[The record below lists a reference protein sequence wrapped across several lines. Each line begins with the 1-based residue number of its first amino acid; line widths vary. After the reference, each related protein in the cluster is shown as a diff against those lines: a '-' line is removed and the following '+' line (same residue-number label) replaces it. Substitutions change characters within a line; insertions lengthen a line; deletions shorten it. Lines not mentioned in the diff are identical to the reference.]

1 MGDLLLEL
9 GKALAADNNDS
20 NARETLEKIFIEGN
34 NSVIISIEDLLTKTT
49 DTKLMKKGSWLTR
62 MSVLGPDG
70 LDAIYKQAYPGKSKS
85 YRKNMMEKDLG
96 EDTKE
101 IFTELEKFRGIIRE
115 AESSE
120 LAKAADDE
128 AAVKQMVDEAV
139 DSDAEEV
146 PLDSDVDTLM
156 EALYQEADE
165 ATDAMDLN
173 TQLIQLVV
181 TDLLKGTSYGGKT
194 MYDFF
199 MDENLVKSDLYTMA
213 YVLSDGQ
220 KSIIYDLGLYPIFES
235 ILSEYAEENDE
246 VEEDE
251 DRYLHEGL
259 ISVYEGVDRSVF
271 DGNAAIT
278 GDTLK
283 SMETKQV
290 NDVLGTDRPNH
301 LMIAVV
307 AALVGVF
314 CTGMA
319 IRAFTNETV
328 MARVP
333 LTKTVQK
340 NIFDLDPATRAV
352 YKKFYAMKNINKAWQ
367 LHYIEHKYPGY
378 VSEEGKLGSIT
389 KRPLNDARA
398 GELIADSYDD
408 ALKKLRAE
416 GKVDVANK
424 IEAFGAEK
432 RTQHINTYEK
442 KLNRMMTTHENY
454 VKESKIKVPRGSWGS
469 RIFYTLGAIAAFAFA
484 GYEIY
489 CMTKKSAPVQFTN
502 IPEKM
507 VYRTYEG
514 DISYITYHVA
524 GDASGVPVDLHDKK
538 GQQWLAIYTTTSSK
552 VGDPILASSLYVRED
567 TAVSDPDEKAFSFF
581 DEKYPSNIADK
592 TLTGKDLKGAYIY
605 YKTGTE
611 EPEEVADT
619 SEETEVSTEETKETA
634 TPAAVGT
641 EATSEEEAP
650 EESSVFAW
658 PGMLWILLIILVIAG
673 GAAGAGVYYRK
684 RKK

>member
-49 DTKLMKKGSWLTR
+49 DTKVMKKGSWLTR

-301 LMIAVV
+301 LTIAVV

-328 MARVP
+328 ISRVH

-352 YKKFYAMKNINKAWQ
+352 YKKFYAMNNINKAWQ

-398 GELIADSYDD
+398 GELIADS
-408 ALKKLRAE
+408 
-416 GKVDVANK
+416 
-424 IEAFGAEK
+424 
-432 RTQHINTYEK
+432 
-442 KLNRMMTTHENY
+442 
-454 VKESKIKVPRGSWGS
+454 
-469 RIFYTLGAIAAFAFA
+469 
-484 GYEIY
+484 
-489 CMTKKSAPVQFTN
+489 
-502 IPEKM
+502 
-507 VYRTYEG
+507 
-514 DISYITYHVA
+514 
-524 GDASGVPVDLHDKK
+524 
-538 GQQWLAIYTTTSSK
+538 
-552 VGDPILASSLYVRED
+552 
-567 TAVSDPDEKAFSFF
+567 
-581 DEKYPSNIADK
+581 
-592 TLTGKDLKGAYIY
+592 
-605 YKTGTE
+605 
-611 EPEEVADT
+611 
-619 SEETEVSTEETKETA
+619 
-634 TPAAVGT
+634 
-641 EATSEEEAP
+641 
-650 EESSVFAW
+650 
-658 PGMLWILLIILVIAG
+658 ILV
-673 GAAGAGVYYRK
+673 V
-684 RKK
+684 